1 MTAVAAPR
9 LSGFREADRHLLT
22 GLWPPGELLAVAL
35 PDPPA
40 LARPHT
46 VADGTEGTGPLYV
59 VRDLAFVRYADMDRV
74 HRRARV
80 EVGLAPGAEPHAA
93 DVLAL
98 AVAHGFAGLGL
109 HRLHGWVTP
118 VAGVPTDAVRAAGF
132 VREATVPC
140 GRWFAGRP
148 VDREL
153 WGCLTDD

>member
-9 LSGFREADRHLLT
+9 LTGFREADRGLLT
-22 GLWPPGELLAVAL
+22 GMWLPGELLAVA
-35 PDPPA
+35 PPAPPA

-46 VADGTEGTGPLYV
+46 VDGTGPLYV
-59 VRDLAFVRYADMDRV
+59 VRDLAFVRFADLDWV

-80 EVGLAPGAEPHAA
+80 EVGLAPGAESHAA
-93 DVLAL
+93 EVLAL

-109 HRLHGWVTP
+109 YRLHGWVTRA
-118 VAGVPTDAVRAAGF
+118 AGAPADAVRAAGF
-132 VREATVPC
+132 VLEATVPC

-153 WGCLTDD
+153 WGCLASD